1 MRENDRFADIVR
13 KDLSVRAGDGTYDRM
28 RETVLNAHGTSGKS
42 ESAATL
48 IFTRRPIMR
57 NPIARLAVAAAI
69 LVAVG
74 LGMFAFVST
83 GSHSGVVWAQV
94 APRVNANSGFVYR
107 TRTVQTRSD
116 LDRPIEITTMTSNC
130 PARGGRVE
138 GIEGSA
144 VVSYISYDE
153 GTMVTLFHDMKR
165 YIREGLPPLTEGS
178 EADLSA
184 SDVATGMIRQFTA
197 GQYKELGRKVIHGVE
212 AEGIETHDPAGFMGN
227 FQVDSRTAQLWVS
240 VETGYPILIES
251 HTVGNNGTL
260 QIKTIIDEFQWDVEF
275 DPGAF
280 TTTIP
285 ADYQPLELLPG
296 GGMAGSMGG
305 PDDGQ

>member
-1 MRENDRFADIVR
+1 MVQTIRTRLNLTLDPPLRDQLLAHALREQEQSPE
-13 KDLSVRAGDGTYDRM
+13 L
-28 RETVLNAHGTSGKS
+28 
-42 ESAATL
+42 ESAPRGPV
-48 IFTRRPIMR
+48 IRRMTMR
-57 NPIARLAVAAAI
+57 NPITKLAVAAAI

-74 LGMFAFVST
+74 LGVFAFVST

-94 APRVNANSGFVYR
+94 APRVNASSGFVYR

-116 LDRPIEITTMTSNC
+116 LDNPIQMTTMTYNC

-144 VVSYISYDE
+144 VVSYISYDK
-153 GTMVTLFHDMKR
+153 GTMVTLFRDMKR
-165 YIREGLPPLTEGS
+165 YIQKDLPPLPEGR

-184 SDVATGMIRQFTA
+184 SDVATGMVRQFTA
-197 GQYKELGRKVIHGVE
+197 GQYKELGRKVIDGVE
-212 AEGIETHDPAGFMGN
+212 VEGIETDDPAGFMGN
-227 FQVDSRTAQLWVS
+227 FQVDSRTAQLWVR

-251 HTVGNNGTL
+251 RTVGNNGTL
-260 QIKTIIDEFQWDVEF
+260 QIKTVIDEFQWDVEF
-275 DPGAF
+275 DPSEF

-296 GGMAGSMGG
+296 GGMGGSMGG
-305 PDDGQ
+305 PDDDSQ